1 MNVRYIHVTKNGE
14 GVDINIGDDD
24 GSKPAS
30 KASVKIK
37 IEVFYHL
44 ISLTVSQH
52 LFLMAFPQRH
62 LVCFTKYA
70 MPSFCH
76 RHRWRPTF
84 ASLPHYYPTPP
95 QPPFSD
101 ALGSL
106 GFKTFSSFTF
116 KSFTFKNFLRSLVPA
131 PVSEV
136 SPVNL
141 VSPVSPVFKT
151 CSKPFNNF

>member
-1 MNVRYIHVTKNGE
+1 MRADFARTNKNHLDQSLWRTVAVDKERTDMISKRMIKSDKNYFYWFQKMNIRYIHITKNGE

-95 QPPFSD
+95 I
-101 ALGSL
+101 LLSL
-106 GFKTFSSFTF
+106 LFQM
-116 KSFTFKNFLRSLVPA
+116 R
-131 PVSEV
+131 
-136 SPVNL
+136 
-141 VSPVSPVFKT
+141 
-151 CSKPFNNF
+151 